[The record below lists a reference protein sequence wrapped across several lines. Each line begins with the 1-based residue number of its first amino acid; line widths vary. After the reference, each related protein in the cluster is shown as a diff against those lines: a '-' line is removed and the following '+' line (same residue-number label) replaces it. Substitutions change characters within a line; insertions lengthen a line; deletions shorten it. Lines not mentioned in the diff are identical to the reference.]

1 MATPRDGDGCL
12 CCCLVSDS
20 PGRGRCGRVSRGDP
34 VIAFHYAVDAV
45 THVKKFDQ
53 TIEVT
58 GGTFVG
64 GIDLETADLEGVLS
78 LPTTEFTFTL
88 AGIGLVTAT
97 AQIVPTQPVTGRV
110 DFSHLPK
117 IALTA
122 TAVFNIRIIN
132 AHATGTNLNLVGDS
146 CTTASPVTVT
156 MSANANLDGP
166 TTMAGEFTLPPFQ
179 DCGGR
184 LRRPRHARHLRAGKH
199 VHRHGHATLIRRDPS
214 AAFAQPCWKTSRNSI
229 SPLFP
234 TCAGPPD
241 GFEML

>member
-1 MATPRDGDGCL
+1 MVVFAVALFPIALDAHA
-12 CCCLVSDS
+12 SAAF
-20 PGRGRCGRVSRGDP
+20 PAGDP

-156 MSANANLDGP
+156 ISANANLDGP

-179 DCGGR
+179 DCGG
-184 LRRPRHARHLRAGKH
+184 LVTTTALTLAISGPGNTFT
-199 VHRHGHATLIRRDPS
+199 AT
-214 AAFAQPCWKTSRNSI
+214 AT
-229 SPLFP
+229 
-234 TCAGPPD
+234 PP
-241 GFEML
+241 